1 MRIIC
6 TDNVEVGIESYGL
19 IADFNENNDIKS
31 VWSISVEDGKV
42 KDIKSFPVNML
53 QSFYAHSS
61 GMISCNIPCPE
72 FIAKEMNNRS
82 AQKLFSDKEKLS
94 KLFGLDK

>member
-19 IADFNENNDIKS
+19 VAEFNENNDIKS
-31 VWSISVEDGKV
+31 VWSIYVDDGKV
-42 KDIKSFPVNML
+42 KNIKSFPVNML

-61 GMISCNIPCPE
+61 GMISCNIPCPDY
-72 FIAKEMNNRS
+72 I
-82 AQKLFSDKEKLS
+82 QKGIENA
-94 KLFGLDK
+94 